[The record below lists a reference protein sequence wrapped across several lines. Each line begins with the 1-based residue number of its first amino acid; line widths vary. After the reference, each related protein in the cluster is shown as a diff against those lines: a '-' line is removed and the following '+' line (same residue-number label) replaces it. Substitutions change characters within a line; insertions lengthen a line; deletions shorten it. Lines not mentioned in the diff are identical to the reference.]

1 MGLSPDLPAAGAVAA
16 LVETVEAVGE
26 VGREAQL
33 DLVPPASGQHRV
45 GQEGQLVGGR
55 ILQDPERPDAL
66 GGQQVRA
73 GDLHV
78 LCVEDHGAGVLVH
91 VEQNADDARE
101 VQRGQVGVEA
111 QVIVDGGHRL
121 GESHASPGEGLAVG
135 GPGDVFDLAMVWYLR
150 CPCGCRGIKQQQEEE
165 ERRRKHDDNK
175 GRNLLSP
182 VTRNPHIA
190 S

>member
-1 MGLSPDLPAAGAVAA
+1 MGISPDLPAAGAVAA
-16 LVETVEAVGE
+16 LVEAVEAIGE
-26 VGREAQL
+26 VGSESEN

-55 ILQDPERPDAL
+55 ILQNPEWPDTV

-78 LCVEDHGAGVLVH
+78 LRVEDHGAGVLVH
-91 VEQNADDARE
+91 IEQNADGASE

-121 GESHASPGEGLAVG
+121 GEPHATPGKGLAVG
-135 GPGDVFDLAMVWYLR
+135 SPGEVLGLAMVWYLS
-150 CPCGCRGIKQQQEEE
+150 CPCW
-165 ERRRKHDDNK
+165 
-175 GRNLLSP
+175 
-182 VTRNPHIA
+182 
-190 S
+190 